1 MKYIPRFI
9 DIIYFNSEC
18 NETHSKQLLKKII
31 SIVVVFQ
38 YWLQSDYDN
47 QIRPQQLLKWCV
59 LIVVDKVLLLHTDRM
74 IERQTIRR
82 TDRQNSISTALSE
95 SGVTKIFNMKLI
107 PSYIKMII
115 SVMAAYFNSWC
126 KTILIRK
133 LPHYYRNIFKSGC
146 I

>member
-38 YWLQSDYDN
+38 YWLQSDYYN

-59 LIVVDKVLLLHTDRM
+59 LIVVDKVLHTDRM

-107 PSYIKMII
+107 PSYIKIII
-115 SVMAAYFNSWC
+115 SVMAAYFNNWC
-126 KTILIRK
+126 KTILIRQ